1 MTSSRLGTWC
11 LQIASDRRMS
21 TRRLKLAE
29 SSKKAAAARSKR
41 LLEMSRKQMRDSQK
55 NLGSNGSLNGGNNIT
70 ASGRSLQLSEANVE
84 SGMVL

>member
-1 MTSSRLGTWC
+1 M
-11 LQIASDRRMS
+11 SDKRTS

-29 SSKKAAAARSKR
+29 NSRKAAAARSQR
-41 LLEMSRKQMRDSQK
+41 LMEMSRKQMRDSQK
-55 NLGSNGSLNGGNNIT
+55 NLNANGSMNGGTT